1 MSWLDELN
9 NAGEEGEEEDS
20 DDGSWDEAKEKQEEE
35 DDEAPAAS
43 NNGHRTPLHTLVKR
57 GVASDLQVA
66 CEAGAATGRV
76 SLPSHPERSVLFE
89 IDEPDSSSATPLH
102 AALIAAVH
110 AAVAAADRDPWA
122 EPAALYKPEA
132 LHKDKPT
139 APRPAA
145 VHAKVAA
152 QDASLACV
160 EVLLRCG
167 ADPARR
173 FYHRS
178 ALHLAGAIA
187 ALPPLAGFASA
198 AAGALLAAPRTS
210 AAQLLEAV
218 DANGATPLHYA
229 AAGAPCGDAPSALD
243 RMLACEGA
251 AAALQRADRGGATA
265 LHAALRAGAA
275 CEANAAALL
284 AAGARVDTADHR
296 GLSPLHLAA
305 ATGAALLEP
314 MLRAAPPGAVGARD
328 AWGRSPLELALGC
341 GREAAAA
348 LLRAAVPP
356 AEAAA
361 AAAFAAAE
369 APPPKPSLLLS
380 HPVCLLHAAPAG
392 APGAGLSAAEAR
404 RLFGQPECAAR
415 LRAMVGPLGSLRAAS
430 FGALAWCAAP
440 EAALTD
446 VLRVHEWE
454 YVRGVSTMCA
464 ELAVQEAEGG
474 HGAPPAIGK
483 VDADTEVTQHSY
495 RAALRAAGAV
505 VEAVR
510 SVCLGRTR
518 NAFCAVRPPG
528 HHAGPRGA
536 VGGQSAGFCVLST
549 AAIGAAHALHAMRD
563 TVRLTRA
570 RARARARAR
579 TRARTPAL
587 TPNQVKRVA
596 IVDFDVHHGNGTEAC
611 VRNLRPTEVR
621 EEWPCGAGTISLQ
634 SSSFK
639 PWLSEDDSDK
649 VCFG

>member
-9 NAGEEGEEEDS
+9 NAGEEGEDDDS
-20 DDGSWDEAKEKQEEE
+20 DDASWDEAKEKQEQEQEQE
-35 DDEAPAAS
+35 DDEAPVTS
-43 NNGHRTPLHTLVKR
+43 NTGHRTPLHTLVKL
-57 GVASDLQVA
+57 GVASDLQAA

-102 AALIAAVH
+102 AALLSAVH
-110 AAVAAADRDPWA
+110 AAVAAAERDSFS
-122 EPAALYKPEA
+122 EPAALYRPES
-132 LHKDKPT
+132 LHKDEPT
-139 APRPAA
+139 APRPAS
-145 VHAKVAA
+145 VHATVAA
-152 QDASLACV
+152 EDASLACI

-173 FYHRS
+173 FFHRS
-178 ALHLAGAIA
+178 TLHLAGAIA

-198 AAGALLAAPRTS
+198 AAGALLAAPRSS

-218 DANGATPLHYA
+218 DGNGATPLHYA

-251 AAALQRADRGGATA
+251 AAVLQRADRSGATA

-284 AAGARVDTADHR
+284 AAGARVDAADHQ
-296 GLSPLHLAA
+296 GLSPLHVAA

-341 GREAAAA
+341 GREAAAT

-369 APPPKPSLLLS
+369 ARPPKASLLLS
-380 HPVCLLHAAPAG
+380 HPVCLLHTAPAG
-392 APGAGLSAAEAR
+392 APGAGLTAAEAR
-404 RLFGQPECAAR
+404 HLFGQPECAAR
-415 LRAMVGPLGSLRAAS
+415 LREMVGPLGSLRAAA
-430 FGALAWCAAP
+430 FGALEWCAAP
-440 EAALTD
+440 EAALSD

-454 YVRGVSTMCA
+454 YVRSVSTMCA
-464 ELAVQEAEGG
+464 ELAAQEAEGG

-495 RAALRAAGAV
+495 RAALRAAGAA

-536 VGGQSAGFCVLST
+536 VGGQSAGFCLLST

-563 TVRLTRA
+563 TVALTRA
-570 RARARARAR
+570 RARPRPRTRSRARAR
-579 TRARTPAL
+579 TRTRT
-587 TPNQVKRVA
+587 
-596 IVDFDVHHGNGTEAC
+596 
-611 VRNLRPTEVR
+611 R
-621 EEWPCGAGTISLQ
+621 EPS
-634 SSSFK
+634 
-639 PWLSEDDSDK
+639 P
-649 VCFG
+649 